1 MALYLH
7 ETKINSPVIRMNVN
21 YAAPVNQFTWKSI
34 QEWARRMRDSGER
47 TEAEYC
53 AVHEVA
59 GSDCLNF
66 MLYTFVKGIENI
78 EVRLGTYDF
87 KRNNWRYGS
96 LASMRLEHQPLSAT
110 PLGKYFD
117 RMVEGKGNKRTVNLF
132 WDLPFMK
139 PWYEATAGP
148 TVRMTSDFT
157 DHTSVYL
164 TADFGIDTSMIW
176 GNTMIES
183 MWQMFET
190 GRLFRMATTEVQ
202 D

>member
-34 QEWARRMRDSGER
+34 QEWAHRMRDSGER

-66 MLYTFVKGIENI
+66 MMYTFVKGIENI

-87 KRNNWRYGS
+87 KRNNWSYGS
-96 LASMRLEHQPLSAT
+96 LPSMRLEH
-110 PLGKYFD
+110 
-117 RMVEGKGNKRTVNLF
+117 
-132 WDLPFMK
+132 
-139 PWYEATAGP
+139 
-148 TVRMTSDFT
+148 
-157 DHTSVYL
+157 
-164 TADFGIDTSMIW
+164 
-176 GNTMIES
+176 
-183 MWQMFET
+183 
-190 GRLFRMATTEVQ
+190 
-202 D
+202 